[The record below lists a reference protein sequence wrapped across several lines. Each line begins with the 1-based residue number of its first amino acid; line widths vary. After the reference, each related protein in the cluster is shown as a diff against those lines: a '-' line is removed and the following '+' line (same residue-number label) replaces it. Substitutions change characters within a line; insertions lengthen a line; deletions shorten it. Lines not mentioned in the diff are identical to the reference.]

1 MVISRGHALTQWPMT
16 SKRYKP
22 GYIPALESGDVE
34 ELLRA
39 EIELAGGRS
48 SRAECSLE
56 NPRTVLFRS
65 CGPGFPKNN
74 MPSNRSN
81 TFCWSVVVAAFETPM

>member
-22 GYIPALESGDVE
+22 GYIPVLENGDVK

-39 EIELAGGRS
+39 EIELAGGQ
-48 SRAECSLE
+48 
-56 NPRTVLFRS
+56 T
-65 CGPGFPKNN
+65 
-74 MPSNRSN
+74 
-81 TFCWSVVVAAFETPM
+81 AFARKFGVRG